1 MEIVEII
8 GPSAQGYAR
17 PYKCRGEDDKVYYV
31 KGIHSGRDAQYKE
44 WLCGHLAKKVG
55 LAIPP
60 FRIVNINAEL
70 MAETQPAWQELGVGP
85 AFGSEEQTHAVWF
98 EPESTARVPV
108 EQQRLILAF
117 DWWIANGDRTKGNT
131 NLLFDQTEGKI
142 VVIDHNNALDPD
154 LQFVEFCENHIF
166 GAQYESVFKDLV
178 SIAEL
183 QERFGRAASGLAGWL
198 AQAPVSWKWTNPE
211 EDVPTRFDAQS
222 AVHTLAQRTRL
233 AKDGLHG

>member
-1 MEIVEII
+1 MRASCQEGRVSHSTVSHCQHQCRIA
-8 GPSAQGYAR
+8 GRNAACMAR
-17 PYKCRGEDDKVYYV
+17 AG
-31 KGIHSGRDAQYKE
+31 GRP
-44 WLCGHLAKKVG
+44 C
-55 LAIPP
+55 
-60 FRIVNINAEL
+60 
-70 MAETQPAWQELGVGP
+70 
-85 AFGSEEQTHAVWF
+85 
-98 EPESTARVPV
+98 TARVPV

-166 GAQYESVFKDLV
+166 GAQYESVFNDLV